1 MVNELPTVF
10 DVVTGKKLVK
20 EKASVNDSGGGGGG
34 GNKTKSAGKVVSYA
48 ART

>member
-10 DVVTGKKLVK
+10 DVVTGKKSVK
-20 EKASVNDSGGGGGG
+20 EKASVNNSGGGG
-34 GNKTKSAGKVVSYA
+34 GNKTKSAGKVVSCFA